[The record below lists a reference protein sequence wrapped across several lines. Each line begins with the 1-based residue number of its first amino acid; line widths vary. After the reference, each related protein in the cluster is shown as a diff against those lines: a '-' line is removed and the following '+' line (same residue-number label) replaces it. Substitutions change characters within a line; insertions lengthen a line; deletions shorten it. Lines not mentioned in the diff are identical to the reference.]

1 MENEPKSAMRMT
13 DAQYRSARQVAMA
26 GKLPPMT
33 AAPAPAA
40 ADAAPPEATTSSSAT
55 QAAPATP
62 DHTAPRSAL
71 AMTDA
76 EYASARRHA
85 IGGTTARSFV

>member
-1 MENEPKSAMRMT
+1 MSTETKPVMQMTAKEYAAARM
-13 DAQYRSARQVAMA
+13 VAMA

-33 AAPAPAA
+33 AAPAPIA
-40 ADAAPPEATTSSSAT
+40 ADPAPPEATTSSSA
-55 QAAPATP
+55 AHSAPATP